1 MKNAALHAVLFVR
14 QFVVDHKVKLAAA
27 VSPVVLAQV
36 SRLAPKVS
44 VNGHAYNPHLS
55 LSIVEQAV
63 IAGMSLLA
71 VHKATK

>member
-1 MKNAALHAVLFVR
+1 
-14 QFVVDHKVKLAAA
+14 
-27 VSPVVLAQV
+27 
-36 SRLAPKVS
+36 